1 MAIQPKTF
9 NPLPPKERILQAIER
24 QRRHVQDP
32 TSYIWY
38 LMPLAERFGDEVY
51 DVAAESLAESGL
63 DVTAAEL
70 KDLARDLQNPEGRE
84 RCNHARLRHIGLGI
98 TSCKNVPR

>member
-9 NPLPPKERILQAIER
+9 NPLPPKESILKAIER

-38 LMPLAERFGDEVY
+38 LMPLAERFGDAVY
-51 DVAAESLAESGL
+51 DVAAESLSASGL
-63 DVTAAEL
+63 DVTGKEL
-70 KDLARDLQNPEGRE
+70 RDLARDLQSSEGRE
-84 RCNHARLRHIGLGI
+84 RCNRARLRHIGLGI